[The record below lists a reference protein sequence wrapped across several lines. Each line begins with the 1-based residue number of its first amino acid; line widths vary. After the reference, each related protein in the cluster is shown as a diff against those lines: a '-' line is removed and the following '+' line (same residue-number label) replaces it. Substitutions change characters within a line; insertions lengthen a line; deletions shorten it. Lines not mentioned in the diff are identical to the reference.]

1 MARLQNV
8 IELFVVAGL
17 ILIGICSTGCEF
29 IDENDAEWA
38 DDEAGFSQQTL
49 ILEGS
54 PEAVGILGF
63 LNAPTTTFDVLDID
77 ARLDIRSA
85 RGLIHHRNGP
95 DGEYGTWDDDPFGSI
110 AEVDAVKWVGNG
122 AFNRVL
128 IFADSLGWVPRESEL
143 LGIYDGVPFTVDEA
157 VVVLELVNTVS
168 DVTLD
173 VFVNRRA
180 VNSIVAARPL
190 DSVEQLAALRYVG
203 TTALTDIRDMAG
215 LK

>member
-8 IELFVVAGL
+8 FELAVIFGL

-29 IDENDAEWA
+29 IDENEVEWA

-54 PEAVGILGF
+54 PDAVGILGF

-77 ARLDIRSA
+77 CRLNVRSA
-85 RGLIHHRNGP
+85 RGLVHHRNGP
-95 DGEYGTWDDDPFGSI
+95 DGEYGTWDDNPFGSI
-110 AEVDAVKWVGNG
+110 AEVDAVKWVGDG
-122 AFNRVL
+122 AFSRL
-128 IFADSLGWVPRESEL
+128 LTFADQLGWVPREGEL

-157 VVVLELVNTVS
+157 VVVLDLVNTVS

-190 DSVEQLAALRYVG
+190 DSVEQLAGLRYVG
-203 TTALTDIRDMAG
+203 TAALTDIRDLAG